1 MKFQGYSRQKYQF
14 QTKKNQV
21 HYNFFFKESSSLQ
34 NGEADWADCYTQ
46 AQQIRSTDRTL
57 RFTPI
62 EATTLRGVARG
73 GGRGGRSVNP
83 IQTREADYAPH
94 TTANP
99 LDSKSYLCL

>member
-1 MKFQGYSRQKYQF
+1 MKFQGYRRQKYQF
-14 QTKKNQV
+14 QTKKKSSSLQI
-21 HYNFFFKESSSLQ
+21 FFKESQ

-73 GGRGGRSVNP
+73 GGGQIS
-83 IQTREADYAPH
+83 
-94 TTANP
+94 
-99 LDSKSYLCL
+99 

>member
-1 MKFQGYSRQKYQF
+1 MIFKYLV
-14 QTKKNQV
+14 QTRKKNQV

-73 GGRGGRSVNP
+73 GG
-83 IQTREADYAPH
+83 ADQLTLFKPGWANYPH
-94 TTANP
+94 ILLLEPPKFFTFRHH
-99 LDSKSYLCL
+99 

>member
-14 QTKKNQV
+14 QTTKKSSSLQL
-21 HYNFFFKESSSLQ
+21 FFKESSSLQ

-62 EATTLRGVARG
+62 EATTLRGLSG
-73 GGRGGRSVNP
+73 F
-83 IQTREADYAPH
+83 
-94 TTANP
+94 
-99 LDSKSYLCL
+99 